1 MGNHGEKKK
10 DLLPTKEGVGI
21 PTLDFAR
28 LGGSRKSM
36 RKGEGW
42 SSSIVKERRLIKAS
56 IELTTEGLLFYV
68 ACLLFISIHY

>member
-28 LGGSRKSM
+28 LGARGRAWGRM
-36 RKGEGW
+36 
-42 SSSIVKERRLIKAS
+42 KA
-56 IELTTEGLLFYV
+56 G
-68 ACLLFISIHY
+68 ARQ